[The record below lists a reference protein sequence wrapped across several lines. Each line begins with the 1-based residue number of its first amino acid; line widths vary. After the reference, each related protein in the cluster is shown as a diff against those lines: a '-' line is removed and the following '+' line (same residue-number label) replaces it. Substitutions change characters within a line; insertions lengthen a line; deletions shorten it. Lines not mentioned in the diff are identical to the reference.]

1 MLAREPPDRFGR
13 DVRETRIEK
22 ARLAD
27 TLGQMD
33 RARKV
38 ARRLDLITERAE
50 FAIEHTAV
58 GRSQSDSDGDLLHR
72 GKKSSVAAGRQ
83 ITEFEIIA
91 ALHRRRMVCA
101 APACMKTPRRQ
112 GEPQLSEVQRLAR
125 VEIADADHQMI
136 GMPFTEETAKSTLSL
151 RRASLSDSVRT
162 DGP

>member
-1 MLAREPPDRFGR
+1 MRLPFGSENQLAREMLAGEPPDSFGR

-50 FAIEHTAV
+50 FGIEHTAV
-58 GRSQSDSDGDLLHR
+58 GRSQSDSDGTFPI
-72 GKKSSVAAGRQ
+72 GKEISVAAGRQ
-83 ITEFEIIA
+83 MQEFEIIA

-112 GEPQLSEVQRLAR
+112 GEPQPSIQRLAR

-136 GMPFTEETAKSTLSL
+136 DA
-151 RRASLSDSVRT
+151 VH
-162 DGP
+162 